1 MFCVRE
7 SHVWVVEAAR
17 QFYKKFIQVMTSSKI
32 KFEKYLADGYLLKR
46 ENKYGILIVC
56 IYVDDTMCIG
66 TRKAI
71 DQFKKELKEF
81 FSTKDEGKME
91 EYVGCS
97 VIRKGNGKLIMHQ
110 PHLLRKIKREFGE
123 ELIIVREF
131 DTPDSTGDTVIRAK
145 EDDDDAIF
153 WNQ

>member
-1 MFCVRE
+1 
-7 SHVWVVEAAR
+7 
-17 QFYKKFIQVMTSSKI
+17 MTSSKM
-32 KFEKYLADGYLLKR
+32 KFEKCLADGCLLKR

-97 VIRKGNGKLIMHQ
+97 VIRKDNGKLIMHQ

-123 ELIIVREF
+123 VKKVREY
-131 DTPDSTGDTVIRAK
+131 DTPASTGDTVIRAK
-145 EDDDDAIF
+145 RDDDDAIF
-153 WNQ
+153 WNQQNRRGIDPE